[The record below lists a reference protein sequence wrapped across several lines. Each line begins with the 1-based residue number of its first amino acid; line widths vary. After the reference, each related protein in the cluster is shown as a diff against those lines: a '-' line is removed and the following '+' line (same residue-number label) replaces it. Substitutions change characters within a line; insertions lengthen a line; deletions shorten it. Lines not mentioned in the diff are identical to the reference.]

1 MDFQKLYSTT
11 CILEQTHENQQKVK
25 IYSHEQR
32 IRCSFSMQ
40 LFSKPCDL
48 SKSSQIMAKGSGSS
62 HLSCRRFPNPLLKV
76 KISNRTSRSLSLTV
90 SHIWIGLLWAHHVP
104 LIHVLLLGTLPLDL
118 CNCRKNEVRKINTD
132 HWQSRG
138 RTHKG
143 LFSFYSAL
151 RSAFIWKK

>member
-1 MDFQKLYSTT
+1 MHPALQFVSLQTTSTEILFIHHLCLPGKLTHFLENKYAYIFFTYRQKTHMDFQKLYSTT

-90 SHIWIGLLWAHHVP
+90 SHI
-104 LIHVLLLGTLPLDL
+104 
-118 CNCRKNEVRKINTD
+118 
-132 HWQSRG
+132 
-138 RTHKG
+138 
-143 LFSFYSAL
+143 
-151 RSAFIWKK
+151 